1 MYLIGNQPFGKPYV
15 KTNQNSSRPAKTNMA
30 PTAEPKGLESLFLP
44 AIDLRNCR
52 EPWGTSV

>member
-30 PTAEPKGLESLFLP
+30 PTAEPKRFGVTVF
-44 AIDLRNCR
+44 ARN
-52 EPWGTSV
+52 